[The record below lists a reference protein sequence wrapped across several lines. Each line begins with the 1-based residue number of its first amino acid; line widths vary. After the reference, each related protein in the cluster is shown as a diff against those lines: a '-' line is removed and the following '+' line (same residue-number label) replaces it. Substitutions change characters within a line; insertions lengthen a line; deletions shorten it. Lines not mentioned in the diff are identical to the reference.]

1 MVFIPAKGLSAGKG
15 LGVLVDRVGGV
26 RKMKLPC
33 ELPVRLSIHRI
44 SDSLANTTKPN
55 FHPEAARC
63 GEIILEREVKL

>member
-1 MVFIPAKGLSAGKG
+1 MFIPAKGLSAGKG

-44 SDSLANTTKPN
+44 SDSLANTTNPTSIQ
-55 FHPEAARC
+55 RLLDV
-63 GEIILEREVKL
+63 GRLYLSVK